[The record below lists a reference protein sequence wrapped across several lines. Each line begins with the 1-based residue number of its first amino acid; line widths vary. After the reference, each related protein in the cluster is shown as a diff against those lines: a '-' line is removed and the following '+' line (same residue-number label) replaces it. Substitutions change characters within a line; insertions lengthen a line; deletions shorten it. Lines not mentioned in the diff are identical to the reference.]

1 MEADMTRGLRLVLVL
16 IIAIFCTGMGGLGGQ
31 PEGTIPE
38 TDVNIQ
44 AEVKDRDGVT
54 TSLEKFSMAGK
65 ISLDA
70 WRGQG
75 KLTIPFKNIDTIT
88 FGDNRGDAVMVDV
101 KLKTG
106 ETMTLQVR
114 SRAQFYGSTGFG
126 AFQIKSK
133 DLALI
138 AFP

>member
-1 MEADMTRGLRLVLVL
+1 MKRGASLVL
-16 IIAIFCTGMGGLGGQ
+16 ILVVAILCMGMGGLGGQ

-44 AEVKDRDGVT
+44 AEVKDRGGVVT
-54 TSLEKFSMAGK
+54 TLEKFSMAGK
-65 ISLDA
+65 TSLDA

-75 KLTIPFKNIDTIT
+75 KLTIPFNNIDRVI
-88 FGDNRGDAVMVDV
+88 FGDNKGDAVMVDV

-106 ETMTLQVR
+106 ETMMLSVR
-114 SRAQFYGSTGFG
+114 SRTQFYGSTGFG

-133 DLALI
+133 DFALI
-138 AFP
+138 NFR

>member
-1 MEADMTRGLRLVLVL
+1 MEVDMNRGSRLGLVL
-16 IIAIFCTGMGGLGGQ
+16 IAAIFCLGMGGLGGH
-31 PEGTIPE
+31 PDGTTPE

-44 AEVKDRDGVT
+44 AEVNDRGGVT
-54 TSLEKFSMAGK
+54 TSLERFSMAGK

-70 WRGQG
+70 WRGKG
-75 KLTIPFKNIDTIT
+75 KLTIPFENIDMIT
-88 FGDNRGDAVMVDV
+88 FGENAGDAVVVDV

-138 AFP
+138 DFP

>member
-1 MEADMTRGLRLVLVL
+1 MNRTLSLILLLVVAS
-16 IIAIFCTGMGGLGGQ
+16 ICMGMGGLGGQ

-38 TDVNIQ
+38 TDVNIR

-54 TSLEKFSMAGK
+54 THLENFSMAGK
-65 ISLDA
+65 IALSA

-75 KLTIPFKNIDTIT
+75 QLTIPFANIDTVV
-88 FGDNRGDAVMVDV
+88 FGDSHGDDVKVDV

-106 ETMTLQVR
+106 EAMALKLR

-138 AFP
+138 DFL

>member
-1 MEADMTRGLRLVLVL
+1 MNRGFKLILVL
-16 IIAIFCTGMGGLGGQ
+16 IVAIFCTGMGGLGGQ
-31 PEGTIPE
+31 PEGAIPE

-44 AEVKDRDGVT
+44 AEVKDREGVT

-70 WRGQG
+70 LRGQG
-75 KLTIPFKNIDTIT
+75 KLTIPFENIDTIT
-88 FGDNRGDAVMVDV
+88 FGDNKGDAVMIDV

-138 AFP
+138 DFL